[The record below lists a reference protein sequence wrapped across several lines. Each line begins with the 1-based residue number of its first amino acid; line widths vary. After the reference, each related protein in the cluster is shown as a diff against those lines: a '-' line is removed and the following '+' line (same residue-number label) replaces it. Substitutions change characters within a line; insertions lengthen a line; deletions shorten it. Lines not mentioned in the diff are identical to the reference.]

1 MTAVFDPA
9 VAAAQLT
16 GHLDER
22 QRCETH
28 DQVLPCQ
35 HMACRPPDEPEP
47 DLTDGPD
54 ETGEQG
60 KDDKPESELARK
72 LATLKTPDDI
82 WKHTHM
88 RYIEKVAKSVGVKR
102 EGVFVRLGN
111 RAAVLA
117 GPNVCGSINERGTFP
132 LTTINV
138 MVGRSGAGSNVTA
151 RAVDRALPVPRKLLN
166 TPQTVETAEQVDQL
180 DWGYKTL
187 KPATGSALLANMQR
201 LVTVTQEEDAAPV
214 LAYLPR
220 VELNYTEGET
230 LLGTMSKSKS
240 SGSQGAA
247 IAPYILDG
255 YFGDPLQYDITKSEE
270 RAPIPARVYTMAT
283 NAYFQVEFIG
293 TVMGQTTGFVQR
305 ACFVPLMK
313 ERGDEER
320 IAAAR
325 ALISGGTVSPEDRE
339 RLLASLGDQ
348 PKHPGPLKGAAE
360 FLMQVSGARSA
371 SRKMMRMCQ
380 TMAEEI
386 ALIQAG
392 IDEGLAQDDPESSH
406 KAVAMY
412 RIAAQSA
419 LLRFSHDINEDDWAI
434 AKEFSA
440 LDQQTREV
448 CREWGELIRQAEA
461 SEDNAK
467 TARRTRITES
477 ARAME
482 RGEVPSVVKRVAKTF
497 WEFTGRGPQLVSKL
511 SERILKEDV
520 SEWGAITS
528 GGKRAA
534 LRDAAIEYALR
545 NGYLARVGN
554 RYGRPEEP

>member
-9 VAAAQLT
+9 TIAAQLT
-16 GHLDER
+16 GHLGQR
-22 QRCETH
+22 ARCERH
-28 DQVLPCQ
+28 PEQVKPCQ
-35 HMACRPPDEPEP
+35 HMACRPPAEDQAEQDAVDEADENSEP
-47 DLTDGPD
+47 
-54 ETGEQG
+54 G

-72 LATLKTPDDI
+72 LATLKTPDAI
-82 WKHTHM
+82 WKHAHM
-88 RYIEKVAKSVGVKR
+88 RYAEKVAKSVGVKR
-102 EGVFVRLGN
+102 EGIFVRLGN

-151 RAVDRALPVPRKLLN
+151 RAVDRALPVPAKLL
-166 TPQTVETAEQVDQL
+166 TSPRTVEAADQVNEL
-180 DWGYKTL
+180 DWGYKAL

-201 LVTVTQEEDAAPV
+201 LVSVTQEEGAEPV
-214 LAYLPR
+214 IAYLPR
-220 VELNYTEGET
+220 VELSYTEGET

-293 TVMGQTTGFVQR
+293 AVMEQTTGFVQR
-305 ACFVPLMK
+305 ANFVPLMK
-313 ERGDEER
+313 ERGDEKR

-325 ALISGGTVSPEDRE
+325 ALINGGTIPLNDRE
-339 RLLASLGDQ
+339 KLLATMGEA
-348 PKHPGPLKGAAE
+348 PKHPGPLKGAEE
-360 FLMQVSGARSA
+360 FLLRVSGARSA
-371 SRKMMRMCQ
+371 PTTVMKMCT

-412 RIAAQSA
+412 RIASQSA
-419 LLRFSHDINEDDWAI
+419 LLRYSHDINEDDWAI
-434 AKEFSA
+434 AKAFSA

-448 CREWGELIRQAEA
+448 CRAWGELMRQKDDA
-461 SEDNAK
+461 EDNAK
-467 TARRTRITES
+467 TARRTRTVEDQ
-477 ARAME
+477 RAFQ
-482 RGEVPSVVKRVAKTF
+482 RGEHTSVAKKAGRDLI
-497 WEFTGRGPQLVSKL
+497 EYVSGGPRTGRQMAD
-511 SERILKEDV
+511 RINKQDV
-520 SEWGAITS
+520 AYWALIS
-528 GGKRAA
+528 GGGTKTT
-534 LRDAAIEYALR
+534 LRDAAAKWAGIAK
-545 NGYLARVGN
+545 VGTL
-554 RYGRPEEP
+554 YTLPPKS

>member
-9 VAAAQLT
+9 MAAAQLT
-16 GHLDER
+16 GHLDE
-22 QRCETH
+22 QPRCKLH
-28 DQVLPCQ
+28 QQVLPCQ
-35 HMACRPPDEPEP
+35 HMACRPADEPQPERGSTDEADEIDEP
-47 DLTDGPD
+47 
-54 ETGEQG
+54 G
-60 KDDKPESELARK
+60 KDDKPESELGRK

-82 WKHTHM
+82 WKHPHM
-88 RYIEKVAKSVGVKR
+88 RYVELVAKSVGVKR
-102 EGVFVRLGN
+102 EGVFVRIGN

-151 RAVDRALPVPRKLLN
+151 RAVDRALPVPNKLL
-166 TPQTVETAEQVDQL
+166 TPEPTVDIASQVNDR
-180 DWGYKTL
+180 DWGYKAL

-201 LVTVTQEEDAAPV
+201 LVQVTLDEDAAPV
-214 LAYLPR
+214 IAYLPR
-220 VELNYTEGET
+220 VELSYTEGET

-270 RAPIPARVYTMAT
+270 RAPIPARSYTMAT

-293 TVMGQTTGFVQR
+293 TVMEQTTGFVQR
-305 ACFVPLMK
+305 ANFVPLMK

-325 ALISGGTVSPEDRE
+325 ELIHGGAVSPGERE
-339 RLLASLGDQ
+339 RLLASLGKQ
-348 PKHPGPLKGAAE
+348 PKHPGPLQGAEE
-360 FLMQVSGARSA
+360 FLLQISGARSTPT
-371 SRKMMRMCQ
+371 KIMRMC
-380 TMAEEI
+380 TAMTEEI

-419 LLRFSHDINEDDWAI
+419 LMRYSHDINEDDWTI
-434 AKEFSA
+434 AKAFSA

-448 CREWGELIRQAEA
+448 CREWGELARQKDDA
-461 SEDNAK
+461 EDNAK
-467 TARRTRITES
+467 TARRTRTAEDQ
-477 ARAME
+477 RAFQ
-482 RGEVPSVVKRVAKTF
+482 RGEHTSVAKKVGRVF
-497 WEFTGRGPQLVSKL
+497 REYVREEPRTGKQMAD
-511 SERILKEDV
+511 RIAKEDV
-520 SEWGAITS
+520 TYWALISS
-528 GGKRAA
+528 GGTKTT
-534 LRDAAIEYALR
+534 LRDAAVRCAGISK
-545 NGYLARVGN
+545 VGT
-554 RYGRPEEP
+554 RYVLPPES

>member
-9 VAAAQLT
+9 MAAARLT
-16 GHLDER
+16 DHLDER
-22 QRCETH
+22 SRCERH
-28 DQVLPCQ
+28 PEQMVPCQ
-35 HMACRPPDEPEP
+35 HMACRPPDEVEHEP
-47 DLTDGPD
+47 DLAD
-54 ETGEQG
+54 EVDEVDDPG
-60 KDDKPESELARK
+60 KDDKPEAELARK
-72 LATLKTPDDI
+72 LSTLKTPDDI
-82 WKHTHM
+82 WKHPHM
-88 RYIEKVAKSVGVKR
+88 QYVERVAKSVGVKR
-102 EGVFVRLGN
+102 EGVFVRIGN

-117 GPNVCGSINERGTFP
+117 GPNVCGAINERGTFP

-151 RAVDRALPVPRKLLN
+151 RAVDRALPVPPKLLA
-166 TPQTVETAEQVDQL
+166 PPATVEAADQVNEL
-180 DWGYKTL
+180 DWGYKML

-201 LVTVTQEEDAAPV
+201 LVPVTQEEDAAPV
-214 LAYLPR
+214 VAYLPR
-220 VELNYTEGET
+220 VELSYTEGET

-293 TVMGQTTGFVQR
+293 TVMMQTTGFVQR

-313 ERGDEER
+313 ERGDEDR
-320 IAAAR
+320 ITAAR
-325 ALISGGTVSPEDRE
+325 ELINGGTVTSQERE
-339 RLLASLGDQ
+339 RLLASLGKQ

-360 FLMQVSGARSA
+360 FLIQVSGARA
-371 SRKMMRMCQ
+371 TPAKVMRMCR

-419 LLRFSHDINEDDWAI
+419 LMRFSYEIGEDDWAI
-434 AKEFSA
+434 AKAFSA
-440 LDQQTREV
+440 LDQQTRAV
-448 CREWGELIRQAEA
+448 CREWGELIRRKDDA
-461 SEDNAK
+461 EDNAK
-467 TARRTRITES
+467 TARRTRTAEDQ
-477 ARAME
+477 RAFQ
-482 RGEVPSVVKRVAKTF
+482 RGEHTSVAKKVGRVLR
-497 WEFTGRGPQLVSKL
+497 EYVREEPRTGRQMAD
-511 SERILKEDV
+511 RIAKEDV
-520 SEWGAITS
+520 AYWALIS
-528 GGKRAA
+528 GGGTKAT
-534 LRDAAIEYALR
+534 LRDAAVRWARIAKVGTRYQLPIED
-545 NGYLARVGN
+545 
-554 RYGRPEEP
+554 

>member
-1 MTAVFDPA
+1 MTTVFDPA
-9 VAAAQLT
+9 TTAAQLT
-16 GHLDER
+16 EHLDER
-22 QRCETH
+22 QRCEAH

-35 HMACRPPDEPEP
+35 HMACRPSDEPEP
-47 DLTDGPD
+47 DLVD
-54 ETGEQG
+54 ETDETDEQG

-82 WKHTHM
+82 WKHPHM

-151 RAVDRALPVPRKLLN
+151 RAVDRALPVPKKLLS
-166 TPQTVETAEQVDQL
+166 PPSTVEAADQVNEL

-201 LVTVTQEEDAAPV
+201 LVPVTQEEDAAPV
-214 LAYLPR
+214 IAYLPR

-270 RAPIPARVYTMAT
+270 RAPIPARAYTMAT

-305 ACFVPLMK
+305 ANFVPLMK

-325 ALISGGTVSPEDRE
+325 ALINGGTVSPDERK
-339 RLLASLGDQ
+339 RLLASLGEQ
-348 PKHPGPLKGAAE
+348 PKHPGPFKGAAE
-360 FLMQVSGARSA
+360 FLTQVSGARSTA
-371 SRKMMRMCQ
+371 NKMMRMCR

-419 LLRFSHDINEDDWAI
+419 LLRYSHDINEDDWAI
-434 AKEFSA
+434 AKEFSR

-448 CREWGELIRQAEA
+448 CREWGELIRQKDDA
-461 SEDNAK
+461 EDNAK
-467 TARRTRITES
+467 TARRTRTAEDQ
-477 ARAME
+477 RAFQ
-482 RGEVPSVVKRVAKTF
+482 RGEHTSVAKKVGRVLR
-497 WEFTGRGPQLVSKL
+497 EYVREEPRTGKQMAD
-511 SERILKEDV
+511 RIAKEDV
-520 SEWGAITS
+520 TYWALIS
-528 GGKRAA
+528 GGGTKTT
-534 LRDAAIEYALR
+534 LRDAAVQW
-545 NGYLARVGN
+545 ARITKVGT
-554 RYGRPEEP
+554 RYMLPSES

>member
-1 MTAVFDPA
+1 MTTVFDPA
-9 VAAAQLT
+9 TTAAQLT
-16 GHLDER
+16 EHLDGR
-22 QRCETH
+22 PRCPHH

-47 DLTDGPD
+47 EHDPAD
-54 ETGEQG
+54 ETDETDEQG

-82 WKHTHM
+82 WKHPHM

-151 RAVDRALPVPRKLLN
+151 RAVDRALPVPKKLLSA
-166 TPQTVETAEQVDQL
+166 PPTVEAADQVNEL

-201 LVTVTQEEDAAPV
+201 LVPVTQEEDAAPII
-214 LAYLPR
+214 AYLPR

-255 YFGDPLQYDITKSEE
+255 YFGDALQYDITKSEE

-305 ACFVPLMK
+305 ANFVPLMK

-325 ALISGGTVSPEDRE
+325 ELINGGTVSPEERA
-339 RLLASLGDQ
+339 RLLASLGEQ
-348 PKHPGPLKGAAE
+348 PKHPGPFKGAAE
-360 FLMQVSGARSA
+360 FLTQVSGARST
-371 SRKMMRMCQ
+371 RKKMMRMCR

-419 LLRFSHDINEDDWAI
+419 LLRYSHDINEDDWEI
-434 AKEFSA
+434 AKEFSR

-448 CREWGELIRQAEA
+448 CREWGELIRQKDDA
-461 SEDNAK
+461 EDNAK
-467 TARRTRITES
+467 TARRTRTAEDQ
-477 ARAME
+477 RAFQ
-482 RGEVPSVVKRVAKTF
+482 RGEHTSVAKKVGRVLR
-497 WEFTGRGPQLVSKL
+497 EYVREEPRTGKQMAD
-511 SERILKEDV
+511 RIAKEDV
-520 SEWGAITS
+520 AYWSLIS
-528 GGKRAA
+528 GGGTKTT
-534 LRDAAIEYALR
+534 LRDAALR
-545 NGYLARVGN
+545 WARIAKVGT
-554 RYGRPEEP
+554 RYMLPPES

>member
-9 VAAAQLT
+9 TTAAQLT
-16 GHLDER
+16 EHLGGHP
-22 QRCETH
+22 RCPHH
-28 DQVLPCQ
+28 DQVLPCG
-35 HMACRPPDEPEP
+35 HMLCQPSADEPEP
-47 DLTDGPD
+47 EHGLTDEID
-54 ETGEQG
+54 EADEQG

-82 WKHTHM
+82 WKYPHM
-88 RYIEKVAKSVGVKR
+88 RYIEAVAKSVGVKR

-151 RAVDRALPVPRKLLN
+151 RAVDRALPVPGKLLN
-166 TPQTVETAEQVDQL
+166 PAPTVEIADQVDQL

-201 LVTVTQEEDAAPV
+201 LVPVTQEEDAAPV
-214 LAYLPR
+214 IAYLPR

-230 LLGTMSKSKS
+230 LLGTMNKSKS

-305 ACFVPLMK
+305 ANFVPLMK

-325 ALISGGTVSPEDRE
+325 ALINGGTISPEERE
-339 RLLASLGDQ
+339 RLLASLGEQ
-348 PKHPGPLKGAAE
+348 PKHPGPLEGAEE
-360 FLMQVSGARSA
+360 FLTQVSGARSTP
-371 SRKMMRMCQ
+371 RKMMGMCR

-412 RIAAQSA
+412 RIASQSA
-419 LLRFSHDINEDDWAI
+419 LLRYSHHINEDDWAI
-434 AKEFSA
+434 AKEFSR

-448 CREWGELIRQAEA
+448 CREWGELIRQKDDA
-461 SEDNAK
+461 EDNAK
-467 TARRTRITES
+467 TARRTRTAEDQ
-477 ARAME
+477 RAFQ
-482 RGEVPSVVKRVAKTF
+482 RGEHTSVAKKVGRVLR
-497 WEFTGRGPQLVSKL
+497 EYVREEPRTGRQMAD
-511 SERILKEDV
+511 RIAKEDV
-520 SEWGAITS
+520 AYWALIS
-528 GGKRAA
+528 GGGTKAT
-534 LRDAAIEYALR
+534 LRDAAVRCGGITKAGTRYV
-545 NGYLARVGN
+545 LASEG
-554 RYGRPEEP
+554 

>member
-1 MTAVFDPA
+1 VTAVFDPA
-9 VAAAQLT
+9 TTAAQLT
-16 GHLDER
+16 EHLVDDR
-22 QRCETH
+22 PRCELH
-28 DQVLPCQ
+28 HQPLPCQ
-35 HMACRPPDEPEP
+35 HMACRTPDELELEHG
-47 DLTDGPD
+47 LTDETD
-54 ETGEQG
+54 EADEQG
-60 KDDKPESELARK
+60 KDDRPESELARK

-82 WKHTHM
+82 WKHPHM
-88 RYIEKVAKSVGVKR
+88 GYIEKVAKSVGVKR

-151 RAVDRALPVPRKLLN
+151 RAVDRALPVPRMLLA
-166 TPQTVETAEQVDQL
+166 PPSTVETAEQVDQL

-201 LVTVTQEEDAAPV
+201 LVPVTQEEDAAPV
-214 LAYLPR
+214 IAYLPR

-230 LLGTMSKSKS
+230 LLGTMNKSKS

-305 ACFVPLMK
+305 ANFVPLMK

-325 ALISGGTVSPEDRE
+325 ALINGGTVSPEDRE

-348 PKHPGPLKGAAE
+348 PKHPGPLKDAAE
-360 FLMQVSGARSA
+360 FLTQVSGARSA
-371 SRKMMRMCQ
+371 SKKMMRMCR

-440 LDQQTREV
+440 LDQQTRDV
-448 CREWGELIRQAEA
+448 CREWGELIRQKDDA
-461 SEDNAK
+461 EDNAK
-467 TARRTRITES
+467 TARRTRTAEDQ
-477 ARAME
+477 RAFQ
-482 RGEVPSVVKRVAKTF
+482 RGEHTSVAKKVGRVLR
-497 WEFTGRGPQLVSKL
+497 EYVREEPRTGRQMAD
-511 SERILKEDV
+511 RIAKEDV
-520 SEWGAITS
+520 AYWALIS
-528 GGKRAA
+528 GGGTKAT
-534 LRDAAIEYALR
+534 LRDAAVR
-545 NGYLARVGN
+545 WARIVKAGT
-554 RYGRPEEP
+554 RYVLPPES

>member
-9 VAAAQLT
+9 MVAAQLT

-22 QRCETH
+22 PRCKRHPE
-28 DQVLPCQ
+28 QVLPCQ
-35 HMACRPPDEPEP
+35 HMTCRLPGEPQPARDMGDEVDETDEP
-47 DLTDGPD
+47 
-54 ETGEQG
+54 G

-72 LATLKTPDDI
+72 LATLKTPDAI
-82 WKHTHM
+82 WKHSHM
-88 RYIEKVAKSVGVKR
+88 RYVEKVAKSVGVKR
-102 EGVFVRLGN
+102 EGVFVRIGN

-151 RAVDRALPVPRKLLN
+151 RAVDRALPVPAKLL
-166 TPQTVETAEQVDQL
+166 TPPPTIETADQVNDV
-180 DWGYKTL
+180 DWGYKAL

-201 LVTVTQEEDAAPV
+201 LVQVTLEEDADPV
-214 LAYLPR
+214 IAYLPR
-220 VELNYTEGET
+220 VELSYTEGET
-230 LLGTMSKSKS
+230 LLGTMNKSKS

-255 YFGDPLQYDITKSEE
+255 YFGDPLQYDITKSDE

-283 NAYFQVEFIG
+283 NAYFQIEFIG
-293 TVMGQTTGFVQR
+293 TVMDQTTGFVQR
-305 ACFVPLMK
+305 ANFVPLMK

-325 ALISGGTVSPEDRE
+325 ELINGGAVSPKERE
-339 RLLASLGDQ
+339 RLLASLGEQ
-348 PKHPGPLKGAAE
+348 PKHPGPLKGAEE
-360 FLMQVSGARSA
+360 FLTQIPGARSTP
-371 SRKMMRMCQ
+371 KKVMRMCA
-380 TMAEEI
+380 TMTEEI

-419 LLRFSHDINEDDWAI
+419 LMRYSHDINEDDWAI
-434 AKEFSA
+434 AKAFSA

-448 CREWGELIRQAEA
+448 CREWGALIRQKDDA
-461 SEDNAK
+461 EDNAK
-467 TARRTRITES
+467 TARRTRTAEDQ
-477 ARAME
+477 RAFQ
-482 RGEVPSVVKRVAKTF
+482 RGEHTSVAKKVGRVLR
-497 WEFTGRGPQLVSKL
+497 EYVREEPRTGKQMAD
-511 SERILKEDV
+511 RIAKEDV
-520 SEWGAITS
+520 GYWALIS
-528 GGKRAA
+528 GGGTKTT
-534 LRDAAIEYALR
+534 LRDAAVRCAGIAK
-545 NGYLARVGN
+545 VGT
-554 RYGRPEEP
+554 RYVLPPES

>member
-9 VAAAQLT
+9 MAASQLT
-16 GHLDER
+16 GHLDEYP
-22 QRCETH
+22 RCKRHPE
-28 DQVLPCQ
+28 QVLPCQ
-35 HMACRPPDEPEP
+35 HMACRTPDEPEP
-47 DLTDGPD
+47 ERDLTDEAD
-54 ETGEQG
+54 EQS

-72 LATLKTPDDI
+72 LATLKTPDAI
-82 WKHTHM
+82 WKHPHM
-88 RYIEKVAKSVGVKR
+88 RYVEKVAKSVGVKR

-151 RAVDRALPVPRKLLN
+151 RAVDRALPIPKKLLN
-166 TPQTVETAEQVDQL
+166 TVLSVETADQVNKV

-201 LVTVTQEEDAAPV
+201 LVEVTQEEDAAPV
-214 LAYLPR
+214 IAYLPR
-220 VELNYTEGET
+220 VELSYTEGET

-270 RAPIPARVYTMAT
+270 RAPIPARAYTMAT

-293 TVMGQTTGFVQR
+293 AVMGQTTGFVQR
-305 ACFVPLMK
+305 ANFVPLMQ

-325 ALISGGTVSPEDRE
+325 ELINGGHVSPEERE
-339 RLLASLGDQ
+339 RLLASMGEQ
-348 PKHPGPLKGAAE
+348 PKHPGPLKGAEE
-360 FLMQVSGARSA
+360 FLTVVSGARSTP
-371 SRKMMRMCQ
+371 KKVMGMCR
-380 TMAEEI
+380 TMAGEI

-419 LLRFSHDINEDDWAI
+419 LLRYSHDINEDDWAI
-434 AKEFSA
+434 AKAFSA

-448 CREWGELIRQAEA
+448 CREWGELLRQKDDA
-461 SEDNAK
+461 EDNAK
-467 TARRTRITES
+467 TARRTRTAEDQ
-477 ARAME
+477 RAFQ
-482 RGEVPSVVKRVAKTF
+482 RGEHTSVAKRVGSVLRDYVREEPRTGKQMADRIAK
-497 WEFTGRGPQLVSKL
+497 Q
-511 SERILKEDV
+511 DV
-520 SEWGAITS
+520 TYWALIS
-528 GGKRAA
+528 GGGTKTT
-534 LRDAAIEYALR
+534 LRDAAVRCAGIAK
-545 NGYLARVGN
+545 VGT
-554 RYGRPEEP
+554 RYQLPPES